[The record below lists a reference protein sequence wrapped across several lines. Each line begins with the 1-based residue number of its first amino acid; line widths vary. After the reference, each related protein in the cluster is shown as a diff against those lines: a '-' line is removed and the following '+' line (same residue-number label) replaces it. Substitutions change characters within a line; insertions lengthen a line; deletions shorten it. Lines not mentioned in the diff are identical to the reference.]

1 MLIKMMRRNIMGS
14 LILKRGMKPSEEQ
27 IRRIIE
33 NAPKSDDEIDYS
45 DIPKMTK
52 EELSRFR
59 RVNPRKE
66 ELRKVAN

>member
-1 MLIKMMRRNIMGS
+1 MGS

-52 EELSRFR
+52 EELSKFR
-59 RVNPRKE
+59 RVNQRKE

>member
-1 MLIKMMRRNIMGS
+1 MGS
-14 LILKRGMKPSEEQ
+14 LILRRGMKPSEEQ

-66 ELRKVAN
+66 QLKKVAN

>member
-1 MLIKMMRRNIMGS
+1 MGS

-66 ELRKVAN
+66 ELRKVANWN

>member
-1 MLIKMMRRNIMGS
+1 MGS